1 MSTSRSDDT
10 HLTWEDR
17 LRALDEAL
25 AQVGARVDD
34 PLLGGPSRPSA
45 PDDAPAD
52 APATHAELTAPP
64 VNEPRLE
71 RTTVVGRDGDHDA
84 DRLDTDRPD
93 AGPRTALADLDEA
106 DDEADEV
113 ETAQQAASR
122 RRRALLDWVVVIGVA
137 LIVAFLVRTFV
148 LAHFVVD
155 GTSMASTLHDGD
167 RVFVNKLSYRLHD
180 PNRGDV
186 VVLHEIRGTSDRD
199 LIKRVIALPGETIEV
214 RNCEVTIDGKKL
226 EEPYLDPPATTPG
239 TCGRNVDAL
248 VVPEDHVFVMG
259 DNRGGSMDSR
269 DLGPI
274 SEDDLVGRAF
284 VVFWPFDN
292 WQWL

>member
-1 MSTSRSDDT
+1 MSTSRPDDAN
-10 HLTWEDR
+10 LTWEER
-17 LRALDEAL
+17 LRALDEEL
-25 AQVGARVDD
+25 SRVGARLDDVDRVPGEPAMPRD
-34 PLLGGPSRPSA
+34 PNPPDATPAATELTVLAGLGGDHRAAVA
-45 PDDAPAD
+45 PTDTAEVDTVDRADDAE
-52 APATHAELTAPP
+52 AEQ
-64 VNEPRLE
+64 E
-71 RTTVVGRDGDHDA
+71 
-84 DRLDTDRPD
+84 
-93 AGPRTALADLDEA
+93 
-106 DDEADEV
+106 
-113 ETAQQAASR
+113 ETEEQAASR
-122 RRRALLDWVVVIGVA
+122 RRRALFDWVVVIGVA
-137 LIVAFLVRTFV
+137 LLVAFLVRTFV

-155 GTSMASTLHDGD
+155 GVSMASTLHDDD

-186 VVLHEIRGTSDRD
+186 VVLHQLNGTSERD
-199 LIKRVIALPGETIEV
+199 LIKRVIALPGEEIRVEECV
-214 RNCEVTIDGKKL
+214 VYIDGAVL
-226 EEPYLDPPATTPG
+226 QEPYLDPAATTPG

-284 VVFWPFDN
+284 VVFWPSSN